1 MNVIENVTINEKMKQ
16 MSIGKE
22 ELLKLLKQRRATVLE
37 DGEHDKEMRKKADG
51 NGFVE
56 CSELQKEFWHRWYM
70 MPESVADNIAGYVRI
85 KGELSIDNV
94 KKAFIK
100 MIARHDILKTQF
112 VQNEDGIYAKIGR
125 GTDVNFEVFT
135 DTIGAA
141 PEEIMKLMR
150 AEAKKK
156 FDLSKGGLIRL
167 RCYKVDSDEWNL
179 LMILHHA
186 ISDGFSTNI
195 LIKEMLSA
203 IIEYQ
208 NGMEPVEQEIRTQFY
223 DYIDSHNHKLRNG
236 LYDMQKDYWKKE
248 LKDGDFSFNFPE
260 SVYKNTENEDGA
272 GRVKFNIQHELRCKV
287 ESIAK
292 QHKIT
297 PFSIYMTAF
306 RTLLYKYTYQDDMI
320 IVTPVQGRNSV
331 ESEKLIGCFLNMLP
345 VRNKLSIEES
355 FLFNAKR
362 ENGKII
368 NAMDNQDVPFGS
380 ILKMLDI
387 KNETANSSVYHVL
400 FSYEPYAMKDVV
412 AEGYDISFDE
422 VFLGVTKSDLV
433 LELNL
438 GQEGITGWF
447 EFRNSKFSEN
457 QISLLKDAYIELLR
471 NVCESENTKLQKIS
485 ILSENDKEL
494 VLRYGTER
502 KKNWEIETITEMF
515 KKAVNVDP
523 NHIAILSEEG
533 NLTYKELDDKS
544 NQMAHMLKE
553 KGIGQNKIV
562 ALLMDKSP
570 RFIISLIAVI
580 KAGGAYLPIEP
591 SYPTERIN
599 YMLEDSG
606 AVLAVCD
613 ESYAEV
619 LERITCEQK
628 WLYSEE
634 ELLRQCDEEVVSDNT
649 INSLAYVIYTSGT
662 TGKPKGVMI
671 EHRGVCNLVKVFE
684 YDYNITGKDVMLQFA
699 HIVFDASVWE
709 IVLALLTGA
718 SLAILKKEVIL
729 DIHKFT
735 EKVKEYGVTFVEF
748 PPQFWKRICHEDL
761 KFRVLLTAGSEADET
776 VIRTSECAQVY
787 INGYGPTE
795 NTVAISLWDWEKGD
809 VIPEKIP
816 IGKPI
821 YNTQVYLLEN
831 DNLCGV
837 GVVGEICVG
846 GTNVARG
853 YMNRPEL
860 TAAKFIENKFGE
872 GLLYRT
878 GDYGRWM
885 EDGSLEF
892 IGRIDKQVKI
902 RGYRVEIGEIENQ
915 ISKYSSVDEVAV
927 LVDQN
932 ADGEKILEAY
942 IKTSENITVRDIDTY
957 LNARLPFYM
966 IPSKYYKI
974 EEMPVTINGKT
985 DYDKLMGMGE
995 EMETGYEYVPP
1006 RNDVEKMLVEIW
1018 SEVLNNNN
1026 IGVKDSFFECGGD
1039 SILILQ
1045 VISKAEKQGMKIE
1058 LKSFF
1063 EERTIENIAK
1073 TVVFKEEEYEVDE
1086 QNLYSSD
1093 IESEDLDFIFNK
1105 FN

>member
-1 MNVIENVTINEKMKQ
+1 MNIDDKIKQVSVDKKEILMRLKQKRVESVVGKVQERKMK
-16 MSIGKE
+16 S
-22 ELLKLLKQRRATVLE
+22 
-37 DGEHDKEMRKKADG
+37 KEMDG
-51 NGFVE
+51 LFE
-56 CSELQKEFWHRWYM
+56 CSELQKEFWHRRYM

-85 KGELSIDNV
+85 KGELNIENV
-94 KKAFIK
+94 KKAFVR
-100 MIARHDILKTQF
+100 MVFRHEILRTQF
-112 VQNEDGIYAKIGR
+112 VQNVDGIFAKIR
-125 GTDVNFEVFT
+125 YDADVDFRVNT
-135 DTIGAA
+135 DTIGASSD
-141 PEEIMKLMR
+141 EILDLMQK
-150 AEAKKK
+150 EAVKK
-156 FDLSKGGLIRL
+156 FDLSEGGLVRL
-167 RCYKVDSDEWNL
+167 RCYKVDFDEWNL
-179 LMILHHA
+179 LMIQHHA
-186 ISDGFSTNI
+186 ISDGLSTNI
-195 LIKEMLSA
+195 LIKEMLDA
-203 IIEYQ
+203 IIKYQ
-208 NGMEPVEQEIRTQFY
+208 NGMEPIEQEIRTQFY
-223 DYIDSHNHKLRNG
+223 DYIDSYNHKLRNG
-236 LYDMQKDYWKKE
+236 LYDMQKDYWKNE
-248 LKDGDFSFNFPE
+248 LKDADFSFNFPE
-260 SVYKNTENEDGA
+260 SVHKNTESEEDA
-272 GRVKFNIQHELRCKV
+272 GRVEFNIQHDLRCKV
-287 ESIAK
+287 ESMAK

-331 ESEKLIGCFLNMLP
+331 ESERLIGCFLNTLP
-345 VRNKLSIEES
+345 IRNKLDIEGS
-355 FLFNAKR
+355 FLSNAQR

-368 NAMDNQDVPFGS
+368 NAMDNQDVSFGS

-387 KNETANSSVYHVL
+387 KNETANFSVYHVL
-400 FSYEPYAMKDVV
+400 FSYEPYAMKDIA
-412 AEGYDISFDE
+412 AEDYDISFDE

-438 GQEGITGWF
+438 EQEGIMGWF
-447 EFRNSKFSEN
+447 EYRSSKFSEQ

-471 NVCESENTKLQKIS
+471 NVCKAENTELKSIS

-515 KKAVNVDP
+515 KKAVNINP

-544 NQMAHMLKE
+544 NQMAQMLKK
-553 KGIGQNKIV
+553 KGIGQNNIV
-562 ALLMDKSP
+562 ALIMDKSP
-570 RFIISLIAVI
+570 RFIISLMAVI

-606 AVLAVCD
+606 AALAVCD
-613 ESYAEV
+613 ESYTEV

-628 WLYSEE
+628 WLYSGQ
-634 ELLRQCDEEVVSDNT
+634 ELLRQSNEEVVSGNT

-684 YDYNITGKDVMLQFA
+684 YDYNITSKDVMLQFA

-718 SLAILKKEVIL
+718 SLAILKKEIIL
-729 DIHKFT
+729 DIRKFT
-735 EKVKEYGVTFVEF
+735 EKVKEYGVTFVEL

-761 KFRVLLTAGSEADET
+761 SFRVLLTAGSETDKT

-795 NTVAISLWDWEKGD
+795 NTVAISLWDWEKGN

-860 TAAKFIENKFGE
+860 TAVKFIENKYGD
-872 GLLYRT
+872 GVLYRT

-915 ISKYSSVDEVAV
+915 ILKYGSVDEVEV

-942 IKTSENITVRDIDTY
+942 IKTIENITVRDIDSF
-957 LNARLPFYM
+957 LKARLPFYM

-985 DYDKLMGMGE
+985 DYEKLRGMGE
-995 EMETGYEYVPP
+995 EVETGYEYVSP
-1006 RNDVEKMLVEIW
+1006 RNEVEKILVEIW

-1039 SILILQ
+1039 SILMLQ

-1063 EERTIENIAK
+1063 EDRTIENIAK
-1073 TVVFKEEEYEVDE
+1073 TVVFSEYRNEEENFKVGE
-1086 QNLYSSD
+1086 QNLYSGD
-1093 IESEDLDFIFNK
+1093 IENEDLDYIFSK